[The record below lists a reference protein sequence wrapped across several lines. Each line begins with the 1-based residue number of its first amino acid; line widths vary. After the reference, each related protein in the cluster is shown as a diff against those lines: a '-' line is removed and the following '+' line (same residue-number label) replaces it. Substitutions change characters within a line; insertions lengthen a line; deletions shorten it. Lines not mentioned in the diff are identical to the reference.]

1 MWSILKD
8 EGGEPHIALI
18 LAACVAGIIA
28 IANGWKW
35 AYLEQG
41 ILASINRSMQA
52 CLILAVVGC
61 MIASWMA
68 AGTIPSMMY
77 FGIRLSALRFSLVT
91 ACILCSIYP
100 WQQVPHGPQQAPWA
114 WL

>member
-1 MWSILKD
+1 MGKKIPLWQCLIVIVAMVGFLVWSILKD
-8 EGGEPHIALI
+8 TGGEPHIALI
-18 LAACVAGIIA
+18 LAASVAGIVA
-28 IANGWKW
+28 VANGWKW

-52 CLILAVVGC
+52 CLILAIVGS

-77 FGIRLSALRFSLVT
+77 YGIKALRYS
-91 ACILCSIYP
+91 
-100 WQQVPHGPQQAPWA
+100 
-114 WL
+114 